1 MHSVCFMMLYH
12 KRKPV
17 TRMSMY
23 HLRKVVDF
31 FESQGV
37 ETEALVFGDEPD
49 QKEFAEALGL
59 THIDV
64 PNWDPVVNSIA
75 PKFNKAFS
83 TAVNSGKEYICWLGS
98 NNVHDMEYFRKC
110 IDAMDEDHVYFGSK
124 YFHIA
129 SVNHE
134 KTASF
139 TARRFHLCS
148 SGQFYKADKL
158 RARVS
163 FGNHMSSNFDGA
175 INRTL
180 TEYYG
185 RKCWAAINGGANEGM
200 NCIDLKAGGDIHGFD
215 RYKTPHPRLTRKDV
229 EDYFEEVRMFMNGDF
244 NEENYRTAV
253 LATYLSEKERT

>member
-64 PNWDPVVNSIA
+64 PNWDPVVNSKA
-75 PKFNKAFS
+75 PKFNLAYQ
-83 TAVNSGKEYICWLGS
+83 TAISRGKEFVCKIDS
-98 NNVHDMEYFRKC
+98 NNVHDMEYFRQC
-110 IDAMDEDHVYFGSK
+110 IEAMDEDYVYFGSRHFLITDRESERVCK
-124 YFHIA
+124 
-129 SVNHE
+129 
-134 KTASF
+134 F
-139 TARRFHLCS
+139 TARKIHMCA
-148 SGQFYKADKL
+148 SGQFYRTDKL
-158 RARVS
+158 KSRVK
-163 FGNHMSSNFDGA
+163 FGNYMSANFDGA
-175 INRTL
+175 TNRTL
-180 TEYYG
+180 TQYYG
-185 RKCWAAINGGANEGM
+185 RKCMGYINGTPYNCVDIKTEDDLHGM
-200 NCIDLKAGGDIHGFD
+200 D
-215 RYKTPHPRLTRKDV
+215 RYVGPNPGISKQEIIDKFP
-229 EDYFEEVRMFMNGDF
+229 EVKMFMDGDF

-253 LATYLSEKERT
+253 LAAYLSEKERT